1 MRMHSLESLGWIYRT
16 ALLLC
21 RRRLCQQQSQ
31 AAHCQPVAG
40 RAPRMLLP
48 LRRGSGGGAV
58 WSATSSRLA
67 MFRPPR
73 PPLPRAAGSSRSRSS
88 SSSTAWPPVA
98 AASLCRAAAVAAPKL
113 WAPRVALAGLSA
125 GAASLAC
132 STTRPSN
139 PARAEAGPSPAAL
152 PEPLAFADPA
162 GKAAAAAAVLPKPP
176 QSAAA
181 FFLEMLLPDLVLLF
195 GAALA
200 SMGAAWSNV
209 QISKLLGA
217 LSDSIV
223 KLGAR
228 TSSGGAVDKAA
239 LSAAVA
245 ALSAPALALL
255 KAYAVQGALSALY
268 ISVMSFIGERLAQ
281 RLRQRMYSALLC
293 QDIGFFDEHRAAEL
307 TNRLTSDVQ
316 DFKSAFKS
324 CCSTGLKASTQLL
337 GSALALYQISPSL
350 TILMM
355 SVVGSMV
362 SYLVHQMHL
371 LT

>member
-1 MRMHSLESLGWIYRT
+1 
-16 ALLLC
+16 
-21 RRRLCQQQSQ
+21 
-31 AAHCQPVAG
+31 
-40 RAPRMLLP
+40 
-48 LRRGSGGGAV
+48 
-58 WSATSSRLA
+58 
-67 MFRPPR
+67 
-73 PPLPRAAGSSRSRSS
+73 
-88 SSSTAWPPVA
+88 
-98 AASLCRAAAVAAPKL
+98 
-113 WAPRVALAGLSA
+113 
-125 GAASLAC
+125 
-132 STTRPSN
+132 
-139 PARAEAGPSPAAL
+139 
-152 PEPLAFADPA
+152 
-162 GKAAAAAAVLPKPP
+162 LPKPP